1 MFLRI
6 YTPLLLLFFC
16 YNIKAQ
22 ENLSAFSIPSELKEH
37 ANAVVRLK
45 TTNVEVSSRK
55 SMKVSEKKVIT
66 FFNETG
72 FDNAGFQEY
81 FSDSEK
87 VKTLQAVIYNA
98 AGSEIKK
105 IKKKDFKMASVSQG
119 AGITDNK
126 VLYLDYTPVQYPFT
140 VVYESE
146 VETINTVFI
155 SPWVPVENLFT
166 SVEKSEYSI
175 TYDPG
180 LGFRYKEYNTDD
192 ITITKQEQEGQL
204 KLICENVPA
213 IKSEAYTPY
222 SSIMPKVMFSLTS
235 IHLEGVDG
243 EFSDWASFG
252 SWYYNNLLVGTDEI
266 PEETKVKIKELVGE
280 ETDKLKKA
288 RIVYKYVQDKTRYV
302 SIQLGIGG
310 WKPMLA
316 KDVDRLG
323 YGDCKALSN
332 YTRALLKEVG
342 VESYC
347 TVIYGDTGKRDIT
360 DDFVSMQGN
369 HMILAIPDNEE
380 MIWLECTSQVV
391 PFAFQGNFTDDRMA
405 LVITPEKGELMRTHV
420 YEKEE
425 NTQFL
430 KGNYILSDDGKITG
444 DLTVV
449 SKGIQYN
456 NKYHL
461 EGKSQDDLDKIYKS
475 SYFSN
480 INNLKLNKIQLSN
493 NRNDAEFTEVLELEA
508 NSYASLSGQR
518 LIFAVNAFNQN
529 DNVPQRY
536 RKRYNPFEVLRGY
549 CDNDEVVITLPEGY
563 TIEAMP
569 NPIEIKEKFGEYK
582 AACNLVEGNKLIY
595 KRTLVI
601 NKGMYEKSD
610 YDLYRQFRETISRN
624 DNAKVVLLKQ

>member
-1 MFLRI
+1 MFLKI

-16 YNIKAQ
+16 YNLKAQ

-37 ANAVVRLK
+37 ANAVVRLS
-45 TTNVEVSSRK
+45 TANVEISSRK
-55 SMKVSEKKVIT
+55 SMKVNKKKVIT

-72 FDNAGFQEY
+72 FESAGFQEY

-87 VKTLQAVIYNA
+87 IKSLQAIIYNA

-105 IKKKDFKMASVSQG
+105 IRKKDFKMVSVSQG

-155 SPWVPVENLFT
+155 SPWAPVDGLFT
-166 SVEKSEYSI
+166 SVEKSEYTI
-175 TYDPG
+175 TYDPS

-192 ITITKQEQEGQL
+192 ITVTTQKQEGQL
-204 KLICENVPA
+204 KLTCQNVHA
-213 IKSEAYTPY
+213 IKAEAYTPY

-235 IHLEGVDG
+235 VHLEGVDG

-252 SWYYNNLLVGTDEI
+252 AWYYNNLLVGTDEL
-266 PEETKVKIKELVGE
+266 PDETKAKIKELVGTE
-280 ETDKLKKA
+280 SDKLKKA
-288 RIVYKYVQDKTRYV
+288 KIVYKYVQDKTRYV

-310 WKPMLA
+310 WRPMLA

-347 TVIYGDTGKRDIT
+347 TVIYGDTRKRDIT
-360 DDFVSMQGN
+360 NDFVCMQGN
-369 HMILAIPDNEE
+369 HMILAIPDNDE

-391 PFAFQGNFTDDRMA
+391 PFAFQGDFTDDRMA
-405 LVITPEKGELMRTHV
+405 LVLKPEGGELIRTHV
-420 YEKEE
+420 YENEE
-425 NTQFL
+425 SSQL
-430 KGNYILSDDGKITG
+430 LSGNYTLSESGKIVG
-444 DLTVV
+444 GLTVV
-449 SKGIQYN
+449 SKGIQYD
-456 NKYHL
+456 NKYIL
-461 EGKSQDDLDKIYKS
+461 EGKSQDDLNKIYKS
-475 SYFSN
+475 RYFSN
-480 INNLKLNKIQLSN
+480 INNLKLNKIQFSN
-493 NRNDAEFTEVLELEA
+493 NRNDTEFTEVLELEGD
-508 NSYASLSGQR
+508 SYASLSGDR
-518 LIFAVNAFNQN
+518 LIFAINAFNQN

-549 CDNDEVVITLPEGY
+549 SDNDEIVVTLPQGY

-569 NPIEIKEKFGEYK
+569 NSIDIKEKFGEYR
-582 AACNLVEGNKLIY
+582 AECNLVEGNKLVY

-601 NKGMYEKSD
+601 NKGMYEKTD
-610 YDLYRQFRETISRN
+610 YDLYRQFREKISRN

>member
-6 YTPLLLLFFC
+6 YTPLLLLFFF
-16 YNIKAQ
+16 YNLKAQ
-22 ENLSAFSIPSELKEH
+22 ENLSAFSIPAELKEH
-37 ANAVVRLK
+37 ANAVVRLN

-66 FFNETG
+66 FLNETG
-72 FDNAGFQEY
+72 FESAGFYEY

-87 VKTLQAVIYNA
+87 VKSLQAVIYNA
-98 AGSEIKK
+98 AGSEVKK

-146 VETINTVFI
+146 VETINTAFI
-155 SPWVPVENLFT
+155 SPWIPVEGLFT
-166 SVEKSEYSI
+166 SVEKSEYTI

-180 LGFRYKEYNTDD
+180 LGFRYKEYSTDG
-192 ITITKQEQEGQL
+192 ITITTEEQEGQL

-252 SWYYNNLLVGTDEI
+252 SWYYNNLLVGTDEL
-266 PEETKVKIKELVGE
+266 PDETKVKIKELVGA
-280 ETDKLKKA
+280 ETDRLKKA

-310 WKPMLA
+310 WRPMLA

-347 TVIYGDTGKRDIT
+347 TVIYGDPGKRDIT

-369 HMILAIPDNEE
+369 HMILAIPNNDE

-405 LVITPEKGELMRTHV
+405 LVIKPEKGELMRTHV

-430 KGNYILSDDGKITG
+430 KGNYTLSGNGKITG
-444 DLTVV
+444 SLTVV

-461 EGKSQDDLDKIYKS
+461 EGSSQDDLDKVYKS

-493 NRNDAEFTEVLELEA
+493 NRKDAEFTEELELEA

-536 RKRYNPFEVLRGY
+536 RKRYNPFEILRGY
-549 CDNDEVVITLPEGY
+549 FDSDEVVITLPEGY

-569 NPIEIKEKFGEYK
+569 NPVDIKEKFGEYK
-582 AACNLVEGNKLIY
+582 AECNIVEGNKLIY
-595 KRTLVI
+595 KRALVI

-610 YDLYRQFRETISRN
+610 YDLYRQFREKISRN